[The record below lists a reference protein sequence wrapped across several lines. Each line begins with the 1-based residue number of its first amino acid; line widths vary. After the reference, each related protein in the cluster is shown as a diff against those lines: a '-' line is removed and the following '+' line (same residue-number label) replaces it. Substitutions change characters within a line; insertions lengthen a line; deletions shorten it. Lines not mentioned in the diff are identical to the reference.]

1 MTHVPEG
8 LSKADIESLLRH
20 RQWLEP
26 VPPALVAPHRLQRQ
40 REFARLV
47 IVWWPLLPF
56 VFVAFA
62 GFTVWHYHH
71 VFTPGDLRLLVL
83 TEIICLAL
91 SMLGV
96 VWGFQP
102 HRLQNHERWLSGLFG
117 LILAVRLASSLLVDN
132 DALSVNA
139 MHMALLV
146 CVVGALGLH
155 LGLRAVVAG
164 CVLGLLGW
172 LSLPWSPRVDMAWL
186 PLGHYLLTVLV
197 CVFVAAVRQDK
208 DRMAFYQS
216 VLLEMERQEVQR
228 LNTELASQ
236 ARQDSLTRLANR
248 RAFDEALDREWER
261 ARRQAQPLALLM
273 MDVDHFKAYN
283 DHLGHPAGDACL
295 TRLASALLAVVRRA
309 GDVAARYGGEEF
321 VMLMPDTDEAG
332 AQAMAQRLMDE
343 IDALALPH
351 PASGV
356 APHVTVSIGVAVARP
371 RSGDERQTL
380 VDQADA
386 ALYQAK
392 HGGRHRQVLYGQT
405 S

>member
-1 MTHVPEG
+1 VQEG

-20 RQWLEP
+20 RRWLEP
-26 VPPALVAPHRLQRQ
+26 VPTALVARHRLQRQ

-47 IVWWPLLPF
+47 IVWWPLLVCAF
-56 VFVAFA
+56 LAFVAFTA
-62 GFTVWHYHH
+62 WHYHH
-71 VFTPGDLRLLVL
+71 AFTPHDLRLLAL
-83 TEIICLAL
+83 TELLCLAL
-91 SMLGV
+91 GLLGV

-102 HRLQNHERWLSGLFG
+102 HRLPGHERWLPWLFG
-117 LILAVRLASSLLVDN
+117 LILAVRLASSLLLHSE
-132 DALSVNA
+132 ALAVNA
-139 MHMALLV
+139 VHMALLV

-155 LGLRAVVAG
+155 LGLRAVLLG
-164 CVLGLLGW
+164 CALGLLGW
-172 LSLPWSPRVDMAWL
+172 LSLPWSPRADMAAL
-186 PLGHYLLTVLV
+186 TLGHYLLTVLV

-216 VLLEMERQEVQR
+216 VLLELERQDVQR
-228 LNTELASQ
+228 LNTELAEQ

-273 MDVDHFKAYN
+273 IDVDHFKAYN

-295 TRLASALLAVVRRA
+295 TRLAAALLAVVRRA

-351 PASGV
+351 PASSV
-356 APHVTVSIGVAVARP
+356 APHVTVSMGVAVARP

-392 HGGRHRQVLYGQT
+392 HGGRHRQVLYVPA